1 MNDTETPRTN
11 RAAYYMGRTGADK
24 DNQRWCDL
32 LNESRSIERELIEA
46 RAVLSEIVRLG
57 EGMPEDSRET
67 EIAKNFLEN
76 NQRCH
81 GEAVDIRESKN
92 KH

>member
-1 MNDTETPRTN
+1 MRSIGSNVVFSLLIMNDTETPRTN
-11 RAAYYMGRTGADK
+11 RAAYYMGRTGD
-24 DNQRWCDL
+24 DRDSQRWCDL
-32 LNESRSIERELIEA
+32 LNESRAIELELIEA

-76 NQRCH
+76 
-81 GEAVDIRESKN
+81 V
-92 KH
+92 

>member
-11 RAAYYMGRTGADK
+11 RAAYYMDRTGDDK

-32 LNESRSIERELIEA
+32 LNESRAIERELIEA

-57 EGMPEDSRET
+57 EDMPEDSRET
-67 EIAKNFLEN
+67 EIAKAFLEN
-76 NQRCH
+76 
-81 GEAVDIRESKN
+81 AREITSEGRGL
-92 KH
+92 